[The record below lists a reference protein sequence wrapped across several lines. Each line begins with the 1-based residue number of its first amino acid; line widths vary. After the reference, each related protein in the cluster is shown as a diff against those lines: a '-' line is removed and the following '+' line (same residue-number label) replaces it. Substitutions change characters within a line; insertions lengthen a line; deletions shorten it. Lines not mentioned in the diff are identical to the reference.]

1 MIYVCGD
8 THIPLDIGKLS
19 MKNFSEQAKMTRND
33 FVIILGDFGLLWRK
47 DKTFFHWLKWLE
59 EKPFTLLWLD
69 GNHEN
74 HEWLRSLPLSEW
86 HGGMVHRIAGNI
98 LHLERGSIF
107 SLEEKYF
114 FVMGGAASVDRT
126 FRVEGSSWWRDEV
139 PSMAQAYAALQNIE
153 SHHAAGRRI
162 DFVLS
167 HTCPEDIIPKM
178 FHIDPMPDPTSLI
191 LTEVQELVQD
201 EVQGWYFGH
210 WHEDVD
216 AGKYHCL
223 YDRVLRIL

>member
-86 HGGMVHRIAGNI
+86 HGGMVHRIA
-98 LHLERGSIF
+98 
-107 SLEEKYF
+107 
-114 FVMGGAASVDRT
+114 A

-178 FHIDPMPDPTSLI
+178 FHIDPMPDPTSRI

-201 EVQGWYFGH
+201 EVKGWYFGH

>member
-114 FVMGGAASVDRT
+114 FCYGRGCFCRQN
-126 FRVEGSSWWRDEV
+126 V
-139 PSMAQAYAALQNIE
+139 PC
-153 SHHAAGRRI
+153 RR
-162 DFVLS
+162 F
-167 HTCPEDIIPKM
+167 
-178 FHIDPMPDPTSLI
+178 
-191 LTEVQELVQD
+191 ELVERRSPLD
-201 EVQGWYFGH
+201 
-210 WHEDVD
+210 D
-216 AGKYHCL
+216 AGVC
-223 YDRVLRIL
+223 RIPEHQESSQGREEN